1 MSWYNLSGETAINV
15 INGLTMSLAGF
26 SMLFL
31 PSDYS
36 KSSLVPIV
44 FGAIMFVWYY
54 GRKNHLELKNSKDD
68 KKLTE
73 DLSGHRK
80 LLFHLSLI
88 PYYIYFIIIVLVLGF
103 NIKNV
108 NKLQYD

>member
-1 MSWYNLSGETAINV
+1 MSWYNSNGETAINIV
-15 INGLTMSLAGF
+15 NGLTMSLAGF

-36 KSSLVPIV
+36 KSSFFPIV

-54 GRKNHLELKNSKDD
+54 GRKNHLELKNSKDTN
-68 KKLTE
+68 KLTE
-73 DLSGHRK
+73 DLYAHRK

-103 NIKNV
+103 NKSV